1 MKLGK
6 TKADKP
12 TKRLVKKGAGKAA
25 LHIVGIGLAA
35 GLALITA
42 TDKGMRKFT
51 GYEDEAPAEAEEE

>member
-51 GYEDEAPAEAEEE
+51 GYKDEESAEEAEE